1 MASKKKSGKKAE
13 ASPQRLITVSSD
25 EDVLT
30 YRGDVSMRVEHG
42 GTLGVFDTDHIG
54 PVALFSAR
62 GWNKATDEP
71 MEAGEEDDSLDGH
84 EGEAQH

>member
-13 ASPQRLITVSSD
+13 ALPQRLITVSSD
-25 EDVLT
+25 EDVLS
-30 YRGDVSMRVEHG
+30 YKGDVSMRIETG
-42 GTLGVFDTDHIG
+42 GTLGVFDADHIG

-71 MEAGEEDDSLDGH
+71 LTEEEDDALDGH